1 MLRRYSIKIFLKNQN
16 DAFTGN
22 LFKLDCLTSYIA
34 KCDGDDDDDN
44 DDDECLFIFTGDDE
58 DDDVGDEDGDG
69 A

>member
-34 KCDGDDDDDN
+34 KCDGDDDDN
-44 DDDECLFIFTGDDE
+44 DDDECLFIFTGDDK
-58 DDDVGDEDGDG
+58 DDDVGDEDSDG